1 MYCKPFSFLVV
12 DTTLPSDDPLRFI
25 QNILE
30 RIQKLIV
37 TIDDQIRDE
46 KLQYDINR
54 GTTKISELSGKIDK
68 YEFLSH

>member
-30 RIQKLIV
+30 RMQKLIV

>member
-46 KLQYDINR
+46 
-54 GTTKISELSGKIDK
+54 
-68 YEFLSH
+68 